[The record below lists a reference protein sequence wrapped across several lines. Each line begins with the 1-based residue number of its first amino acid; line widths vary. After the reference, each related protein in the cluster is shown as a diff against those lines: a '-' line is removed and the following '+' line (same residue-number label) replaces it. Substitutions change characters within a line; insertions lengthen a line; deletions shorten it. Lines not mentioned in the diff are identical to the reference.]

1 MNREPSIDIIIP
13 IYNSEKFL
21 GQTLNSLIIQT
32 YKNFNILCYNDGSSD
47 KSGALIKE
55 YIKKDRRIKLLGSK
69 RIGLVNSLNFLVKS
83 SKSELIVRIDSDDIC
98 EKNRL
103 EMLVNYHIKNNADIY
118 YSNYT
123 LINENGSFLFPFIKI
138 APHHN
143 VLEKF
148 MRWRNP
154 ICHSTAM
161 YKRNIFD
168 KVSYKSKY
176 KSAED
181 YGLWVDSLVVG
192 LKFLKVPHSL
202 VRYRIHR
209 NQFTRKNYSL
219 TQEFAKK
226 ISKHLKKV
234 RPLTVFDPLL
244 DIYLKDKNI
253 FNLSKVL
260 LHSQSSGLR
269 FRMILNFF
277 FASS

>member
-32 YKNFNILCYNDGSSD
+32 YKNFKILCYNDGSSD
-47 KSGALIKE
+47 KSEALIKE

-154 ICHSTAM
+154 ICHPTVM
-161 YKRNIFD
+161 YKRSIFK
-168 KVSYKSKY
+168 KVSYNSDY
-176 KSAED
+176 IGAED
-181 YGLWVDSLVVG
+181 YRFWADCLAIN
-192 LKFLKVPHSL
+192 LKFIKVPYCL
-202 VRYRIHR
+202 VRYRVHK
-209 NQFTRKNYSL
+209 NQITQKNSSSTRESATKIIAYLRKLRPSL
-219 TQEFAKK
+219 A
-226 ISKHLKKV
+226 
-234 RPLTVFDPLL
+234 FDTLL
-244 DIYLKDKNI
+244 DSYSKNKNI
-253 FNLSKVL
+253 SNLSKL
-260 LHSQSSGLR
+260 IFHADSNGFR
-269 FRMILNFF
+269 FRMLLNFF
-277 FASS
+277 FAR

>member
-21 GQTLNSLIIQT
+21 GQTLDSLIVQT
-32 YKNFNILCYNDGSSD
+32 YTNFNILCYNDGSID
-47 KSGALIKE
+47 KSEALIKE
-55 YIKKDRRIKLLGSK
+55 YIKADKRIKLLGSK
-69 RIGLVNSLNFLVKS
+69 KIGLVNSLNL
-83 SKSELIVRIDSDDIC
+83 LIKNCNSDIVVRIDSDDIC

-103 EMLVNYHIKNNADIY
+103 ETLVNYYLKNNADIY

-154 ICHSTAM
+154 ICHPTVM
-161 YKRNIFD
+161 YKRSIFK
-168 KVSYKSKY
+168 KVSYNSDFVG
-176 KSAED
+176 AED
-181 YGLWVDSLVVG
+181 YKLWADCLAIN

-202 VRYRIHR
+202 IRYRIHK
-209 NQFTRKNYSL
+209 NQFTRKNSFS
-219 TQEFAKK
+219 TQESTNKILHDLKK
-226 ISKHLKKV
+226 IWPLK
-234 RPLTVFDPLL
+234 TFDPIF
-244 DIYLKDKNI
+244 DAYLKDKNI
-253 FNLSKVL
+253 FNLIKVI
-260 LHSQSSGLR
+260 LHSHSRGLR

-277 FASS
+277 FAS